1 MRKKDDT
8 TNILQLKIKKNIKK
22 VAEVERPQP

>member
-8 TNILQLKIKKNIKK
+8 TNILQVKIKKKIKK